1 MVCLCPCKFLAS
13 LRTSLQITGPD
24 FNEHSY
30 DDDDGEQAN
39 RIPKFLLYYIVV
51 SKLLLLLLHKLH
63 LLYTTTTKKIAS
75 IFAKFMTYMM
85 T

>member
-13 LRTSLQITGPD
+13 LRTSLQIIGPD

-30 DDDDGEQAN
+30 DDDYGEAN
-39 RIPKFLLYYIVV
+39 RIPKFLLHYIVV
-51 SKLLLLLLHKLH
+51 SKLLLLLHKLH

-75 IFAKFMTYMM
+75 IFAKFMRLCM
-85 T
+85 

>member
-13 LRTSLQITGPD
+13 LRTSLQIIGPD

-30 DDDDGEQAN
+30 DDDYGEAN
-39 RIPKFLLYYIVV
+39 RIPKFLLHYIVV
-51 SKLLLLLLHKLH
+51 SKLLLLLHKLH
-63 LLYTTTTKKIAS
+63 LLYTTTKKIAS

>member
-1 MVCLCPCKFLAS
+1 MVCLCPYKFLAS
-13 LRTSLQITGPD
+13 LRTSLQIIGPD

-30 DDDDGEQAN
+30 DDDYGEAN
-39 RIPKFLLYYIVV
+39 RIPKFLLHYIVV